1 MEKLNLDKYLIKE
14 DGTVINLIKNK
25 EVKFSKDQKGYL
37 RARLYTSDSKHS
49 DGRKPFKLH
58 RLVAMYYLED
68 YSENLQ
74 VNHIDGNKL
83 NNHYSNLEMV
93 TNAENAKHG
102 WNVLDSSERKNK
114 LNARRLPN
122 GRFN

>member
-1 MEKLNLDKYLIKE
+1 MIKTNLDKYIVLE
-14 DGTVINLIKNK
+14 NGTVINKKTNK

-37 RARLYTSDSKHS
+37 RARLYTSVSNHP

-58 RLVAMYYLED
+58 RLVAMYYLSN
-68 YSENLQ
+68 YSEDLQ

-93 TNAENAKHG
+93 TNAQNAKHG